1 MLLSFVFL
9 LAHALL
15 AAGTGDLVP
24 PPSDL
29 QRTAGTLQPVGAS
42 EPPTTE
48 VRPGEPAP
56 NFSYQSSEGRWRRL
70 RDLTDKGAVLL
81 VFAPR
86 EHTLIRLE
94 REREDLL
101 KLGVIT
107 MAVLD
112 VKSSAARSLVQR
124 LDLDYMV
131 LADPR
136 CVLASQ
142 FNVVDPITQSA
153 VPSWFV
159 IDRRNKVRGLERG
172 SLPVAGYPALAAQA
186 LALPLPGGLLP
197 SAK

>member
-1 MLLSFVFL
+1 MLLSFVFV

-15 AAGTGDLVP
+15 AVGAGELVP
-24 PPSDL
+24 APRDL
-29 QRTAGTLQPVGAS
+29 HRAPGSLQPFGVS
-42 EPPTTE
+42 EPPTAE
-48 VRPGEPAP
+48 VRAGDPAP
-56 NFSYQSSEGRWRRL
+56 NFSYQSSDGRWRRL
-70 RDLTDKGAVLL
+70 RDLTDKGSVLL

-107 MAVLD
+107 VVVLD
-112 VKSSAARSLVQR
+112 VKSGAARSLVRR
-124 LDLDYMV
+124 LDLDYVV

-142 FNVVDPITQSA
+142 FNAVDPMTQYA

-159 IDRRNKVRGLERG
+159 IDRRGNVRALQRG
-172 SLPVAGYPALAAQA
+172 SLPVLGYPAVAARA
-186 LALPLPGGLLP
+186 LALPLPGGVLP
-197 SAK
+197 SSK